1 MNNTNKQHLADKLD
15 NYFRYSKKLGI
26 PVIKSEF
33 VEQDASTVKGSIY
46 NKVFKHQIEM
56 QKLHNQYVKEGKEID
71 ITKASSRIKQLDEKI
86 EKTKKAIENFSKSY
100 QEEVQKLQ
108 ESELQNESSL
118 MKRIAILNK
127 YQTLSENMENLPA
140 YQSMATE
147 LNDLAV
153 EKYLIEKKVQ
163 QYELENDALI
173 KEIQRKKQMEKVEQY
188 LQSKEL

>member
-1 MNNTNKQHLADKLD
+1 
-15 NYFRYSKKLGI
+15 
-26 PVIKSEF
+26 
-33 VEQDASTVKGSIY
+33 
-46 NKVFKHQIEM
+46 
-56 QKLHNQYVKEGKEID
+56 
-71 ITKASSRIKQLDEKI
+71 
-86 EKTKKAIENFSKSY
+86 
-100 QEEVQKLQ
+100 
-108 ESELQNESSL
+108 